1 MWGKKRPQNVK
12 MGAKSAPAQIRAEKV
27 WGKKVLSKCKSGGKK
42 HHQNSKVTAKSA
54 TTQISEKK
62 VMVAESAVKMQ
73 KWWRKTPLKQQSD
86 GKKRHHISNCGGILT
101 TTYHIQGAG
110 APAKTKNYVNADGV
124 YIFSKKGPTFSASCK
139 TSEHYEFHARMEMS
153 SVNAEYTE
161 HVMRGAKPISRTFR
175 KDEKAMVQ
183 IKRDWFYTPLE
194 NYERE
199 KTYGRWKE
207 KIQV

>member
-1 MWGKKRPQNVK
+1 MGQKAPPKRENGGKKRPRTNQSRKSV
-12 MGAKSAPAQIRAEKV
+12 GAK
-27 WGKKVLSKCKSGGKK
+27 
-42 HHQNSKVTAKSA
+42 
-54 TTQISEKK
+54 
-62 VMVAESAVKMQ
+62 SAVKMQ
-73 KWWRKTPLKQQSD
+73 KWGQKAPPKQQSD